1 MDMLEEILAQADA
14 YVQWLTALLLLL
26 AVLLEIIHIMQTRR
40 INKRLKHAARRLQKY
55 LDTVFADVPEEAEP
69 EESWTEP
76 EKTETVVRLEA
87 EPVLQSRQEK
97 DMRATLKNRKLQQE
111 DELLDTVLQEI
122 FD

>member
-1 MDMLEEILAQADA
+1 MLEEILAQADA

-69 EESWTEP
+69 EESWMEP

>member
-76 EKTETVVRLEA
+76 EETETVVRLEA